1 MEKVV
6 IVDEENVEK
15 APVEEVVLTEAQARK
30 RLKAKSKKDLINL
43 VLKSW
48 MVIDELKKTD
58 SENRTN

>member
-1 MEKVV
+1 MEKAV

-48 MVIDELKKTD
+48 VVIDELKKI
-58 SENRTN
+58 NREDK

>member
-30 RLKAKSKKDLINL
+30 RLKAKSKKQLIEL
-43 VLKSW
+43 VLESW
-48 MVIDELKKTD
+48 MVIDELKKD
-58 SENRTN
+58 